1 MTEISKN
8 KTEVIVV
15 GGGPAGIACAVTV
28 ARAGHEV
35 VLIERGSFAGSKNV
49 FGGAIYAQP
58 TREIFP
64 DFEKD
69 APIERLNVAHK
80 FAILGE
86 DDSTMISYRRKDT
99 DNPSYSVIRG
109 KFDRW
114 MAEQAKKEGVILVEE
129 TVVRELLIQDEKVV
143 GVKTELEE
151 YYADIVVLADGVNSL
166 LAKQIGFREKI
177 EPKDVALSV
186 KEVIKLGREKIN
198 ERFNITD
205 DEGCIYEIFG
215 GPMLGML
222 GLGFIYTNKESVSI
236 GLGVGLDAVCE
247 KNLKPYE
254 VLEELKKHPAIAPLI
269 KDGEL
274 LEYSAHLIPE
284 GGYKK
289 IPTLFGAGV
298 MIAGDAAMLVNNLH
312 WEGTNLA
319 MISGKIA
326 GETALKALARGDFSE
341 KMLSR
346 YQKELENSFVMKDLK
361 TYRNL
366 MDEAHNRSESFMD
379 YYLREV
385 NGFFRMFTTVDSI
398 PKREKFRKF
407 IFDFIKKR
415 NIIELIKDA
424 FSAFKLLW
432 SILIK

>member
-1 MTEISKN
+1 MH
-8 KTEVIVV
+8 
-15 GGGPAGIACAVTV
+15 AGIACAVTV

-236 GLGVGLDAVCE
+236 GLGVGLDALCE